1 MFIFSL
7 NLFADVI
14 DKIGASVP
22 LTGKFADPR
31 EKHLECYQMCIEI
44 VNDNGGWILKDVIF
58 SDK

>member
-1 MFIFSL
+1 L

-31 EKHLECYQMCIEI
+31 EKHLECYQMCIEN